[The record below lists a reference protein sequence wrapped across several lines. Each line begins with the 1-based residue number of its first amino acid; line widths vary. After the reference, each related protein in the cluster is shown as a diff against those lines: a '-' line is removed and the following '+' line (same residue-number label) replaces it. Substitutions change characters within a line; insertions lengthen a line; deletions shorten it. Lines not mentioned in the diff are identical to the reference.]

1 VARAKAALA
10 RLPWVD
16 QASVKADVTKKEVRF
31 SVSDMAKFDEAQLKD
46 AFSQHNF
53 DAVEV
58 LSKPKG

>member
-10 RLPWVD
+10 SLPWVD
-16 QASVKADVTKKEVRF
+16 QKSVKAVVAKQEVSFR
-31 SVSDMAKFDEAQLKD
+31 VVDMAQFDETQLKD
-46 AFSQHNF
+46 AFKQHNF